1 MHSHPRTETQ
11 SASDEESDYVPK
23 SDKQKWPDVITIV
36 RHGESVKNVER
47 ARVEQFDSNQLKL
60 DIVERDMDIP
70 LSKSGEL
77 QVIATGKELKKRDK
91 FDVVFV
97 SPYVRCRQTAKL
109 IIEQLGYEP
118 KIVVEER
125 IREKEFG
132 LIDNLTKKGIQKF
145 YPEEW
150 ERRHRDGKY
159 YYRPPG
165 GESYPDVG
173 LRLHSFL
180 GTLTRDYRNKRVLIV
195 CHSVVVKMFRKLLE
209 RLEEKDILA
218 IDQAEDVDNASV
230 TTYSYEKKEEKLR
243 LKEYNK
249 TFH

>member
-1 MHSHPRTETQ
+1 MHSPPVTAIRLTFEYK
-11 SASDEESDYVPK
+11 SERMPK
-23 SDKQKWPDVITIV
+23 TDKQKWPDVITIV
-36 RHGESVKNVER
+36 RHGESLKNVER
-47 ARVEQFDSNQLKL
+47 ARVEQFDSNKLKL
-60 DIVERDMDIP
+60 DITERDMDIP
-70 LSKSGEL
+70 LSERGKS
-77 QVIATGKELKKRDK
+77 QVIAIGKELKKREK
-91 FDVVFV
+91 FDVIFV
-97 SPYVRCRQTAKL
+97 SPYVRCRQTADL
-109 IIEQLGYEP
+109 IIEQLGYKP
-118 KIVVEER
+118 KLVIEER

-132 LIDNLTKKGIQKF
+132 VVDNLTKKGIQKF

-150 ERRHRDGKY
+150 ERRQRDGKY
-159 YYRPPG
+159 YYRPSG

-218 IDQAEDVDNASV
+218 IDKTEEVDNASA
-230 TTYSYEKKEEKLR
+230 TTYQYDVKEEKLK

-249 TFH
+249 VFH